1 MAASVAAAFLLCNSA
16 GAFVISDIRVE
27 GIQRTEPGTVFSHLP
42 FTAGDEYTPEMATRA
57 IHALYRS
64 GLFKD
69 VSIERAG
76 DDVVIKVIERPA
88 VADIETHGI
97 KAFDKAAVEKS
108 LRMVGLAEGRI
119 FDQATLDRADQ
130 ELRRQYLTRG
140 FYGVQ
145 IKTNV
150 TPLERNRVRVNINV
164 DEGRPAKIESIRF
177 VGNKVF
183 SSSDLEDEIQLQP
196 SGFWSWYTKRDLYS
210 REKLAADLE
219 SLRSYYMNRGY
230 LDFRID
236 SVQVQI
242 SPDRDAVF
250 LTVNLFEGDK
260 YTISGSRLDG
270 DMLGLD
276 EEFKK
281 MDDLKVGSVFNA
293 ELVNNVSRR
302 ITAKLSTLG
311 YAFASA
317 NPTPVIDKEKR
328 TVEILFTVDPGRR
341 VYVRHVNITGNNRTH
356 DDVIRR
362 EVTQYEQSWFDSD
375 KVAASRDRIDRLG
388 FFESVV
394 AEPSAVAGTRDTVDL
409 DINVKERPTGQV
421 SLGAG
426 YSTSDK
432 VVLTAGF
439 SQNNIMGTGNA
450 LSVNL
455 NTSKSQRTIGVSVS
469 EPYITTTGISR
480 DWDASLQRIDLTKED
495 NSAQVKYDTRSA
507 GVNFGVP
514 FTPVDRVYFGGRI
527 EQIKLIEL
535 GGVPASQASKQQ
547 ANGDNNQYYQYKEDY
562 GVKPLNFVGTIGWGR
577 DSRDNALAPTRGTLQ
592 RLNIAASVPG
602 SKIDYYK
609 ATYQFQT
616 FFPLTKSLTLSVSGE
631 AGYGDVYGDSKGK
644 LFPFFKNYYVGGIG
658 SVRGF
663 QSGTL
668 GGYSGTDGNYTYYGA
683 TREIMGSVELLTPLP
698 GGDRSL
704 RIFGF
709 LDVGNGWGYD
719 YKDGNWT
726 KQKVKLKELRAS
738 TGIGLAWLSPLG
750 PLKFSYAFPIRKDI
764 NGKTDE
770 TERFQFQ
777 IGTSF

>member
-164 DEGRPAKIESIRF
+164 DEGRPAKIESVRF

-219 SLRSYYMNRGY
+219 SLRSFYMNRGY

-270 DMLGLD
+270 DMLGMD

-302 ITAKLSTLG
+302 ITSKLSTLG

-450 LSVNL
+450 LSVTL
-455 NTSKSQRTIGVSVS
+455 NTSKSQRTIGASVS

-480 DWDASLQRIDLTKED
+480 DWDAKIQRVDLTKE
-495 NSAQVKYDTRSA
+495 NNTAQVKYENRIAS
-507 GVNFGVP
+507 VNFGVP
-514 FTPVDRVYFGGRI
+514 FTPVDRVYFGGGV
-527 EQIKLIEL
+527 EQVRLLDSSSSSDE
-535 GGVPASQASKQQ
+535 QY
-547 ANGDNNQYYQYKEDY
+547 NQYFDEY
-562 GVKPLNFVGTIGWGR
+562 GKNPVNFLATIGWGR

-644 LFPFFKNYYVGGIG
+644 VFPFFKNYYVGGIG

-668 GGYSGTDGNYTYYGA
+668 GGYYGEAGKYTYYGA
-683 TREIMGSVELLTPLP
+683 TREIMGSIEILTPLP

-704 RIFGF
+704 RVFGF

-719 YKDGNWT
+719 YHKENGKEKGKPGYWT
-726 KQKVKLKELRAS
+726 KQKVKLKDMRVS

-770 TERFQFQ
+770 IERFQFQ